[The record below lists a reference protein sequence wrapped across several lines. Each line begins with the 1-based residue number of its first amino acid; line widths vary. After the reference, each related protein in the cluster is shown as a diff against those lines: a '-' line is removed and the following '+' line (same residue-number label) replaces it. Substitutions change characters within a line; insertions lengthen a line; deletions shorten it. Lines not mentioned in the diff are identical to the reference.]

1 MQEIVV
7 GTGPAPQRED
17 AVALGR
23 TLADALGAELQ
34 QLAAEGRHPARELAT
49 RAEQTDAGLIV
60 IGSSHRSPLGRVALG
75 SVGTALIH
83 GAPCAVAVA
92 PRGYAG
98 REDQRLLRIAVA
110 YDGGA
115 ESVAALE
122 TAASICRRTRARLS
136 IFTAADAGARGLSAP
151 MPTGG
156 GPAVIV
162 NEQRAMQGVLRAGLD
177 RVPEGLP
184 VDGRLLLGPAAA
196 EIAGAAADQDLLV
209 IGSHAHGTFGR
220 TVLGSVSTELIHC
233 AECPVMV
240 LPRGVPLSD

>member
-1 MQEIVV
+1 MQEIVI

-17 AVALGR
+17 ALALGR
-23 TLADALGAELQ
+23 ALADALGAEPKP
-34 QLAAEGRHPARELAT
+34 LAVEGRHPARELAA
-49 RAEQTDAGLIV
+49 RAEATGAGLIV
-60 IGSSHRSPLGRVALG
+60 IGSSHRSPIGRVALG
-75 SVGTALIH
+75 SVGAALIH
-83 GAPCAVAVA
+83 EAPCALAVA
-92 PRGYAG
+92 PRGYAD
-98 REDQRLLRIAVA
+98 RDEQRLLRIAVA

-151 MPTGG
+151 LPTGG

-184 VDGRLLLGPAAA
+184 VEGQLLLGPAAA
-196 EIAGAAADQDLLV
+196 EIAAATADHDLLV
-209 IGSHAHGTFGR
+209 IGSHAHGAFGR

-233 AECPVMV
+233 AGCPVMV
-240 LPRGVPLSD
+240 LPRGAALSD